1 MNLIKSLFIVC
12 FCLFI
17 LPNKALSQYAPQAG
31 IKGTTAIHKDSSLIS
46 RFMNYRWVNDSNFI
60 FERGWRNLADTVLG
74 KVTVGTIDSFL
85 NAEPGTYILSLG
97 DKGSITL
104 ALNQPMLNGFGPDF
118 VVFENGFPFG
128 KDSFFLELAFVEVSS
143 DGKKFYR
150 FPAVSKTD
158 TSNQIGPFGS
168 LKAHE
173 IHNLAGKYVA
183 PYGVPFDLEDL
194 KDSLTSPIVTHI
206 RLVDVG
212 GSIQDEFCSRDV
224 LGNKINDP
232 FPTPFPSSGFDLLMI
247 GFVNILAGFD
257 EYSINKAPQI
267 APNPTLLN
275 ESFSIDLP
283 YNCYKIVITDASGK
297 VCFESNEKFEQ
308 GIHWFRPNL
317 NPGWY
322 FVQTL
327 MEDEKL
333 GLAKLIVL
341 PQ

>member
-1 MNLIKSLFIVC
+1 M
-12 FCLFI
+12 
-17 LPNKALSQYAPQAG
+17 LSQYAPQAG
-31 IKGTTAIHKDSSLIS
+31 IKGTTAIHKDSAIIS
-46 RFMNYRWVNDSNFI
+46 RFMNYGLVNDPGFLL
-60 FERGWRNLADTVLG
+60 ERGWRNLADTGLG

-97 DKGSITL
+97 DKGSVTL
-104 ALNQPMLNGFGPDF
+104 PLISPIVNGFGPDF
-118 VVFENGFPFG
+118 VVFENGFTFG
-128 KDSFFLELAFVEVSS
+128 KDSFFLELAFVEVST
-143 DGKKFYR
+143 DGKKYYR

-183 PYGVPFDLEDL
+183 PFGVPFDLEDL
-194 KDSLTSPIVTHI
+194 KDSLNSFAVTHI
-206 RLVDVG
+206 KLVDVG

-247 GFVNILAGFD
+247 GFVHVLAGFD
-257 EYSINKAPQI
+257 EYSINKNLQI
-267 APNPTLLN
+267 APNPAFLN
-275 ESFSIDLP
+275 ESFSIELP
-283 YNCYKIVITDASGK
+283 HNCYKIVITDASGK
-297 VCFESNEKFEQ
+297 ICFESNERYQ
-308 GIHWFRPNL
+308 PGIHWFRPNL

-327 MEDEKL
+327 MEEGKV
-333 GLAKLIVL
+333 GIAKLIVL